1 MGQISDI
8 SQAINFEQSV
18 QERLLDEVLH
28 RRREQSRILEG
39 IERIKFKQDVRTGL
53 TYFDKVKEM
62 SLKAE
67 REMEELRER
76 YERNIIRLINIQ
88 QI

>member
-1 MGQISDI
+1 
-8 SQAINFEQSV
+8 
-18 QERLLDEVLH
+18 
-28 RRREQSRILEG
+28 LEG

-67 REMEELRER
+67 REMEDLRER

>member
-8 SQAINFEQSV
+8 SQTINFEQSV